1 MFIIA
6 TLLAAA
12 APVADAPTLPATSPV
27 ATQSTSSRYA
37 VRYDRKTDRY
47 CVRDRNAS
55 APTGSRLVPQECK
68 TSDAWAAEGLN
79 IGRKS

>member
-47 CVRDRNAS
+47 CVRDRKAS
-55 APTGSRLVPQECK
+55 PPTGSRLVQQECK
-68 TSDAWAAEGLN
+68 STDAWAAQGLN